1 MYRKILDKRGA
12 IGETITWTAA
22 TLIILGIL
30 VIFLVL
36 SSLLANL
43 KVVNSYNVKSDI
55 GDSPVLEVK
64 TSIAQDINSEN
75 KEKIDETLKEW
86 NNE

>member
-43 KVVNSYNVKSDI
+43 KVVNSYNVKSDV